1 MTDAHTQLA
10 FNLAGE
16 GLDDRTFAERAA
28 DWAAEH
34 PIGFGLFET
43 FALRAA
49 RQQRRFGWKQIA
61 ERVRWECVIE
71 QDGDWKVNNNL
82 VTYIG
87 ELVAEKHAWIRPW
100 FETRRR
106 EHG

>member
-1 MTDAHTQLA
+1 MTQLA

-34 PIGFGLFET
+34 PIGFGLFEKY
-43 FALRAA
+43 AQDEADHE
-49 RQQRRFGWKQIA
+49 RRFGWKGIA
-61 ERVRWECVIE
+61 EMVRKSPECE
-71 QDGDWKVNNNL
+71 RTDGGFKINNSL
-82 VTYIG
+82 VADIG
-87 ELVAEKHAWIRPW
+87 ELVAQRHPEIRPW

>member
-1 MTDAHTQLA
+1 MTQLA

-16 GLDDRTFAERAA
+16 DLDDRPYAVRAA
-28 DWAAEH
+28 EWVAEH
-34 PIGFGLFET
+34 PQGFALFEQ

-49 RQQRRFGWKQIA
+49 RQQRRFGWKAIA
-61 ERVRWECVIE
+61 ERVRWECRIE
-71 QDGDWKVNNNL
+71 QSNGEFKVNNSL
-82 VTYIG
+82 VTAIG
-87 ELVAEKHAWIRPW
+87 EIVAQRHPEIRPW